1 MSVGRAAVLVGLAG
15 ALALAVAAEST
26 LSGQAERSQ
35 PSFPARA
42 EAITVDVVVLD
53 QDGHPVGGLTK
64 DDFVL
69 LEGGRPQPIVA
80 FEARQAPAAEAGTR
94 AAEQAALPQRVVS
107 NVGARSA
114 RGRVLVLLI
123 DDLGLTPTMAQQL
136 GPSLAGW
143 IREKAEPTDEI
154 TIETTSGDLWW
165 SADVGAGRDD
175 LVAVLDRLRGKR
187 SLPSSTEWISDVEA
201 YQIVVHESHAQAAEL
216 ESSKGDKASIT
227 IADEEPSPPS
237 RTDLSASVLDR
248 VATRFLEAK
257 SCFLVRAPRPAM
269 YECKQMAMMLAE
281 HAYATWTRRAG
292 AVLDLVAR
300 VSADVAGL
308 PGRKAILLVSD
319 DFLRDVTLE
328 HRFRDAVDTA
338 QRSNTALY
346 FSRASGLTGP
356 AFYTASGG
364 GNPHPSDVATL
375 GAEQMQ
381 VAVGGGEHLA
391 DETGGASITTSN
403 DLSAGLARMASDGSA
418 YYLLGYQPERAPD
431 GRWHR
436 LEVKVLRKGL
446 EVRARRGYVA
456 GPSVSAEVPR
466 TLPVAD
472 SGKEAHR
479 ALPSLSAGTRDEV
492 PLRVA
497 SYLQGPDGAGAARVL
512 MVVEIDGERV
522 RTVHTAEGEKAHLE
536 LSILAVSR
544 DRPKVLPLA
553 QTVELTLGP
562 RDKGWWAF
570 FREVRLPPGVA
581 QLRVRVRDSASAAQ
595 GAVAQRIEIP
605 DVEAPYLSTPLVSDA
620 TQPPRAAGEPP
631 QLVPTARRTFP
642 ARGTLYCQYELFSFG
657 GRDLPGVP
665 RVMGSYTLSRST
677 GEVVTT
683 EPPSLIAT
691 DGSRVVRRLALPLE
705 RMGPGAYDLVLMVE
719 DHLANRTF
727 TARER
732 FEVVP

>member
-1 MSVGRAAVLVGLAG
+1 VRSNSAVNNASFVLLFGRNENVTIAGPILAKMRVATSGTDSDFIVKIIDVYPDALPNDTATAGRAGAVPHAARDQRMRNYQMLVG
-15 ALALAVAAEST
+15 AEVIR
-26 LSGQAERSQ
+26 GKYRRSLTKPEPMVPNQ
-35 PSFPARA
+35 VTPLEWDLRDKNHTFQKGHRIMVQVQSSWFPLIDRNPHQFMDIYKAKPSDLMPELQGRFPIRV
-42 EAITVDVVVLD
+42 ELKD
-53 QDGHPVGGLTK
+53 LTK

-94 AAEQAALPQRVVS
+94 AAEQAAIPQRVVS
-107 NVGARSA
+107 NVGARGA

-154 TIETTSGDLWW
+154 TIQTTSGDLWW

-227 IADEEPSPPS
+227 VADEEPSPPS

-346 FSRASGLTGP
+346 FSRAPIPFT
-356 AFYTASGG
+356 
-364 GNPHPSDVATL
+364 
-375 GAEQMQ
+375 
-381 VAVGGGEHLA
+381 
-391 DETGGASITTSN
+391 
-403 DLSAGLARMASDGSA
+403 RDGSPA
-418 YYLLGYQPERAPD
+418 ARAWRHVGLYVYRRDCLLQLASLPPTELERSEA
-431 GRWHR
+431 
-436 LEVKVLRKGL
+436 LEQL
-446 EVRARRGYVA
+446 
-456 GPSVSAEVPR
+456 
-466 TLPVAD
+466 
-472 SGKEAHR
+472 R
-479 ALPSLSAGTRDEV
+479 ALEHGIR
-492 PLRVA
+492 
-497 SYLQGPDGAGAARVL
+497 
-512 MVVEIDGERV
+512 
-522 RTVHTAEGEKAHLE
+522 
-536 LSILAVSR
+536 ILAVETNHDSIGVDTPEDL
-544 DRPKVLPLA
+544 DR
-553 QTVELTLGP
+553 
-562 RDKGWWAF
+562 
-570 FREVRLPPGVA
+570 
-581 QLRVRVRDSASAAQ
+581 
-595 GAVAQRIEIP
+595 
-605 DVEAPYLSTPLVSDA
+605 
-620 TQPPRAAGEPP
+620 
-631 QLVPTARRTFP
+631 
-642 ARGTLYCQYELFSFG
+642 
-657 GRDLPGVP
+657 
-665 RVMGSYTLSRST
+665 
-677 GEVVTT
+677 
-683 EPPSLIAT
+683 
-691 DGSRVVRRLALPLE
+691 VRRLMDGAL
-705 RMGPGAYDLVLMVE
+705 RA
-719 DHLANRTF
+719 
-727 TARER
+727 
-732 FEVVP
+732 